1 MNNLLNVLEASK
13 VVGVSSDTIR
23 RWDKKG
29 LIKAQRSELNYRL
42 FNIVELQKV
51 QAKISGKHTGNNY
64 KILRTN
70 KKSKYYSSHI

>member
-51 QAKISGKHTGNNY
+51 QA
-64 KILRTN
+64 
-70 KKSKYYSSHI
+70 